1 MREERAEALGGVDER
16 QAIAERRAR
25 WHEQRRPVARL
36 VFGELPV
43 AMAKMSADF
52 EHDLRGGARQ
62 TKDAV
67 VVGMPASARP
77 ASGSWGGVH
86 SPEDF
91 ARIAAGDVLVA
102 SSTAPAW
109 TPLFA
114 RAAAVV
120 TEGGSIVAHA
130 SLVAREYGI
139 PAVVGTGDATTRLRD
154 GQHVV
159 VDGIPGARRAGTRV
173 E

>member
-77 ASGSWGGVH
+77 ASGSWG
-86 SPEDF
+86 SCT
-91 ARIAAGDVLVA
+91 AQKTSRIAAGDVLVA
-102 SSTAPAW
+102 SSTAPAS

-159 VDGIPGARRAGTRV
+159 VDGIPGGRRAGTRV